1 MKKQSK
7 QKQEFVQ
14 KIDPTSMSLVM
25 ANDFNRYAK
34 AVLTDRA
41 VPDVRDGLKPVQ
53 RRIIFGM
60 YNQGNTFDKPTRKS
74 ATTVGYVMGHFH
86 PHGDS
91 SIYDALVRL
100 SQDWKMEVPL
110 VVMQGN
116 NGSIDDDPAAAS
128 RYTEAKLAKISSLMV
143 QDLEKNTVD
152 MQLNFADEEYEPT
165 VLPSYFPNLLV
176 NGANGIAVGA
186 VTNIP
191 THNLGEVIDA
201 TIYAISHKDCTV
213 ADLRKFILG
222 PDFPTGGYIDQKEL
236 LDKVYETGSGSFY
249 INANATIDVENNSI
263 VIDSVPY
270 GTIKKNFVADLD
282 KTRINNNIAN
292 IEEILDEST
301 DNVRIVIY
309 VKKGQDPNAIL
320 SYYRKK
326 NLLRST
332 FSANMLAI
340 SKSHPKTMN
349 LYEIIQAYIDH
360 QVDIVTRRSKY
371 NLDKAKKRLN
381 IVEGLI
387 RSVDIIDELI
397 KVIKSS
403 KGKSESKVNIMNKFG
418 FDEDQA
424 EAIVM
429 LNLYKINNLDYQE
442 FISEKKELESTIKE
456 NKRILEERSYLEKN
470 IIKTLQ
476 AIKNEFSTPRR
487 TQIVDKF
494 EEEEEVDVTKL
505 IAKEDVMVVLTKD
518 GYIKRTNMRSYQA
531 TLVNDVTKD
540 IPKLK
545 QGDGIVL
552 NLKCSTHDAIIAFLE
567 SGNYIYIPVYQIQE
581 CKWKEEGKH
590 LNYFVKNL
598 NSQDRVVSAFAIN
611 TFDLDTYFIL
621 LTKNGKI
628 KRTLLKEFEQKKVT
642 SRAIKEIGLTGDDSL
657 IKVCISNKNSD
668 VIIIQNNGFVSR
680 YNENYIPVVGI
691 KAGGVKAVDNLKDDV
706 YCSSMVLLS
715 QDELTKLVSICDKAC
730 VKVISSNNIIPGERL
745 SRKTQMF
752 KVFNNNKINI
762 IEVESIKPKKGIDTN
777 IIVYTETENI
787 AINITEMGT
796 DSIGSGL
803 KSNLD
808 IKSGLIE
815 GVHHKS
821 FIIDSSF
828 KLEKPLVV
836 ASSQVKPKKEDGEK
850 QITLFD
856 LFNQED

>member
-1 MKKQSK
+1 MKKQNK
-7 QKQEFVQ
+7 EKQEFVQ
-14 KIDPTSMSLVM
+14 KIDPTPMSVVM
-25 ANDFNRYAK
+25 AEDFNRYAK

-60 YNQGNTFDKPTRKS
+60 YNQGNTYDKPTRKS

-86 PHGDS
+86 PHGDA

-110 VVMQGN
+110 VTMQGN

-143 QDLEKNTVD
+143 QDLDKNTVD

-165 VLPSYFPNLLV
+165 ILPAYFPNLLV

-222 PDFPTGGYIDQKEL
+222 PDFPTGGYIDQKAN

-249 INANATIDVENNSI
+249 INANAKIDNELNAI
-263 VIDSVPY
+263 VIDSIPY
-270 GTIKKNFVADLD
+270 GTIKKSFVAELD

-292 IEEILDEST
+292 IDEILDEST
-301 DNVRIVIY
+301 EDVRIVIY

-326 NLLRST
+326 NLLKST
-332 FSANMLAI
+332 YSANMLAI
-340 SKSHPKTMN
+340 SKGHPKTMN

-360 QVDIVTRRSKY
+360 QVDVVTRRSQY
-371 NLDKAKKRLN
+371 NLDKANKRLN
-381 IVEGLI
+381 VVNGLI
-387 RSVDIIDELI
+387 RCVDIIDELI
-397 KVIKSS
+397 KVIKAS
-403 KGKSESKVNIMNKFG
+403 KGKAESKTNIMNKFG

-442 FISEKKELESTIKE
+442 FLDEKKELEAIIKE
-456 NKRILEERSYLEKN
+456 NKRLLEDKSYLEKN

-476 AIKNEFSTPRR
+476 KIKDEFATPRR
-487 TQIVDKF
+487 TQIIDKL
-494 EEEEEVDVTKL
+494 EDEQDVDVTKL

-531 TLVNDVTKD
+531 TLVNDITKD

-545 QGDGIVL
+545 QGDGIIL
-552 NLKCSTHDAIIAFLE
+552 NLKCSTHDGIIAFFE

-598 NSQDRVVSAFAIN
+598 NSQDRVVSAYAIN
-611 TFDLDTYFIL
+611 TFDLDTYFVL

-642 SRAIKEIGLTGDDSL
+642 SRAIKAMGLTGDDTLVKVSL
-657 IKVCISNKNSD
+657 SSKNSD

-706 YCSSMVLLS
+706 YCTSMVLLN
-715 QDELTKLVSICDKAC
+715 QDELTKLVSVCDKAC

-745 SRKTQMF
+745 TRKTQMF
-752 KVFNNNKINI
+752 KVFNNNKMNI
-762 IEVESIKPKKGIDTN
+762 IECESIKPKKGIDSY
-777 IIVYTETENI
+777 IIAYTEEENI
-787 AINITEMGT
+787 AINISEMGT

-808 IKSGLIE
+808 ITSGNIE
-815 GVHHKS
+815 GIHHNS
-821 FIIDSSF
+821 YIIDSTF
-828 KLEKPLVV
+828 KLEKPTIVQ
-836 ASSQVKPKKEDGEK
+836 ASQVKPKKEDSDK
-850 QITLFD
+850 QVTLFD

>member
-7 QKQEFVQ
+7 KEVEFVQ
-14 KIDPTSMSLVM
+14 KIDPTSMSVVM

-41 VPDVRDGLKPVQ
+41 IPDVRDGLKPVQ

-110 VVMQGN
+110 VTMQGN

-143 QDLEKNTVD
+143 QDLDKNTVE
-152 MQLNFADEEYEPT
+152 MQLNFSDEEYEPT

-213 ADLRKFILG
+213 NDLRQFILG
-222 PDFPTGGYIDQKEL
+222 PDFPTGGYIDQKDAL
-236 LDKVYETGSGSFY
+236 NKLYETGSGAFY
-249 INANATIDVENNSI
+249 INATAKIDYDNNTI

-282 KTRINNNIAN
+282 NARINNNIAN
-292 IEEILDEST
+292 IDEILDEST
-301 DNVRIVIY
+301 EDVRIVIY

-326 NLLRST
+326 GLLKST
-332 FSANMLAI
+332 FSGNMLAI

-360 QVDIVTRRSKY
+360 QVDVVTKRSKF
-371 NLDKAKKRLN
+371 NLDKANKRLN
-381 IVEGLI
+381 VVNGLI
-387 RSVDIIDELI
+387 RCVDIIDELI
-397 KVIKSS
+397 QVIKQS
-403 KGKSESKVNIMNKFG
+403 KGKAESKTNIMNKFG

-429 LNLYKINNLDYQE
+429 LNLYKINNLDYQA
-442 FISEKKELESTIKE
+442 FLDEKSQLETTIKE
-456 NKRILEERSYLEKN
+456 NTRLLEDRSYLEKN
-470 IIKTLQ
+470 IIKTLK
-476 AIKNEFSTPRR
+476 AIKEEFATPRK
-487 TQIVDKF
+487 TLILDK
-494 EEEEEVDVTKL
+494 EDELDDVDVTKL
-505 IAKEDVMVVLTKD
+505 IAKEDCMVVLTKD

-531 TLVNDVTKD
+531 TLVDDVSKD
-540 IPKLK
+540 FPKLK
-545 QGDGIVL
+545 QGDGIIL
-552 NLKCSTHDAIIAFLE
+552 NLKCSTHDGIIAFLE
-567 SGNYIYIPVYQIQE
+567 SGNYIYLPVYQIQE

-590 LNYFVKNL
+590 LNFFVKNL
-598 NSQDRVVSAFAIN
+598 NSQDKVVSAFAIN
-611 TFDLDTYFIL
+611 TFDLETYFIIL
-621 LTKNGKI
+621 SKNGKI
-628 KRTLLKEFEQKKVT
+628 KRTSLKEFEQKKAT
-642 SRAIKEIGLTGDDSL
+642 SRAIKAIGLTGDDKV
-657 IKVCISNKNSD
+657 IKVCISTNNSD
-668 VIIIQNNGFVSR
+668 VLILQNNGYVSR
-680 YNENYIPVVGI
+680 YNENDIPTVGI
-691 KAGGVKAVDNLKDDV
+691 KAGGVKAVDNLKEGV
-706 YCSSMVLLS
+706 YCTSMVLLNPS
-715 QDELTKLVSICDKAC
+715 QIYKLAVVADKKAIRT
-730 VKVISSNNIIPGERL
+730 ISSNNIISAERL
-745 SRKTQMF
+745 ARKTQLI
-752 KVFNNNKINI
+752 KVFKNNEMNI
-762 IEVESIKPKKGIDTN
+762 IDIVPLKIKKGEQTYVYIYTDQENIPINVSELQSVDLGGGIKPN
-777 IIVYTETENI
+777 I
-787 AINITEMGT
+787 
-796 DSIGSGL
+796 
-803 KSNLD
+803 D
-808 IKSGLIE
+808 IKGDLIQ
-815 GVHHKS
+815 GVHHFS

-828 KLEKPLVV
+828 KLEKPSKV
-836 ASSQVKPKKEDGEK
+836 APQVKVSKDEGDK
-850 QITLFD
+850 QVTLFD